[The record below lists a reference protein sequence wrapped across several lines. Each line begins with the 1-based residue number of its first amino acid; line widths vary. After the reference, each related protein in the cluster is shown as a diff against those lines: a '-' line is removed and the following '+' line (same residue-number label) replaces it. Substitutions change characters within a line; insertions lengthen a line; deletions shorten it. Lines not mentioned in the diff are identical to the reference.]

1 VVETGFALE
10 CSDEFTVRIR
20 PEANPDVT
28 ILCYGGTLTI
38 AEQVQVEAFDQYEIA
53 AEIICPT
60 CLYPLDMQALVD
72 SLAYSGK
79 LLIIEEGYAFAA
91 WGSEVI
97 ARVIERD
104 RALLQKVRRLAMPE
118 YPVPSC
124 GPLEKQVL
132 PNPVSALKCIQ
143 ELMA

>member
-1 VVETGFALE
+1 MSSNIIVNTYFYV
-10 CSDEFTVRIR
+10 FTDICRK
-20 PEANPDVT
+20 
-28 ILCYGGTLTI
+28 TL
-38 AEQVQVEAFDQYEIA
+38 A
-53 AEIICPT
+53 
-60 CLYPLDMQALVD
+60 D

-97 ARVIERD
+97 ARLIEYD
-104 RALLQKVRRLAMPE
+104 RALLQNVRRLAMPE
-118 YPVPSC
+118 YPIPSC

-132 PNPVSALKCIQ
+132 PNPANALKLLQ